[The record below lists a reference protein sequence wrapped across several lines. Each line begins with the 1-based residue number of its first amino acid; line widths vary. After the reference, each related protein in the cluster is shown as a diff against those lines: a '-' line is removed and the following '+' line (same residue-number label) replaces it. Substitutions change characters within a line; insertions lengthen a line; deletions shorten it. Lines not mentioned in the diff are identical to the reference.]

1 MANEN
6 AREVT
11 LKATLDLS
19 GFLKDVDALNKAY
32 ASIKADAEQCA
43 KATGAA
49 FAGTERSSDKAF
61 RDMGKDLD
69 DTGLKIKAWGK
80 DTTKAAKDAKKALD
94 SLKDAGPGG
103 FGAGGDPYA
112 GAVGEMEAEELQMR
126 EQYGDQHYELSQKQ
140 QSRMDGQ
147 KEKEIASE
155 KNFGMRM
162 IDEMEK
168 MGVLRGGLMWRGAR
182 AAGGTAVAIMAAGMI
197 ATKVFQ
203 GINKAIESTIETMED
218 LEKTSGAERTFT
230 NLSRTAG
237 ISFDSIVSDTRK
249 ASGYTI
255 EAYDILTRANKELRD
270 GFGGIAENMPQLAG
284 LARTMGDAF
293 GVDAAGM
300 LDNLTGAI
308 READAATLESEFGFR
323 GVSAALREEA
333 ANLGV
338 TVENLDEVRAANIA
352 LQTVLPQTEQM
363 MRDLGATSSTATA
376 DMKETWKELL
386 GVMRTRRDVLVAE
399 GVLLFGG
406 TPGGLAAANDLS
418 EQMLLLTARLKEIGT
433 LTADGTIEAEK
444 FADVWER
451 IAELGPDALG
461 LSGGYVGIDANQA
474 RSLLQEINDI
484 VAGVEPFTF
493 DPLRI
498 VTPVAF
504 LKEFDAEMEKARDE
518 VAKLEHEWAVAF
530 AEFMPIEDAR
540 QSAGYLAQVYMDK
553 MGEAI
558 RNTGKFASDEAQA
571 TTNEVLGILAQFLD
585 TAEAWSTETMSRIGS
600 EMIGAAYK
608 AYSDLV
614 GDQTKEAER
623 IALGLSPYLSLGD
636 VEQFSGATEKLL
648 ADWAAVWSIDPDSLQ
663 AQYARRNI
671 LKDAQDIADAIRD
684 ANKET
689 KASTSSM
696 KDFASASLLANQ
708 NLGDWA
714 AAFTIEHG
722 GRDPMQAYARHEEPL
737 VAAMV
742 DKLWGEDFKKTTG
755 RDPTDAD
762 WQAHWYEQWAP
773 LEAWKGGPIGA
784 DTGPAGERAKAI
796 LKALGIEDLGDI
808 YKKDW
813 DKRHGLITEMDTEMT
828 KIQELNTALG
838 GLAGYINSIIPEPE
852 PDPDKEKPPPPGYTL
867 PAIPQLGAPP
877 PAPYF
882 AVPGMQHGGIT
893 RTGGLFNLHANELV
907 MPLNR
912 LTDMVNMRMGARGG
926 GGLNIGAL
934 NIPVTVAGGGAG
946 VATNVQQAVVGAI
959 KGRGGTELMRAARRL
974 GH

>member
-1 MANEN
+1 MGKEN

-32 ASIKADAEQCA
+32 ASIKVDAEQCA

-80 DTTKAAKDAKKALD
+80 DTTKAAKDAKKAFD

-140 QSRMDGQ
+140 QSRMDKQ
-147 KEKEIASE
+147 KEKEIESE
-155 KNFGMRM
+155 KNFGLRLV
-162 IDEMEK
+162 DEMER

-182 AAGGTAVAIMAAGMI
+182 AAGGTAVAVMAAGMI

-218 LEKTSGAERTFT
+218 LEKTSGAERAFT

-255 EAYDILTRANKELRD
+255 EAYDIFTRANKELRD

-323 GVSAALREEA
+323 GVSAALREA
-333 ANLGV
+333 AADIGV
-338 TVENLDEVRAANIA
+338 TVENLDEVTASNIA
-352 LQTVLPQTEQM
+352 LQVVLPQTEQM
-363 MRDLGATSSTATA
+363 MRNLGATSSTATS
-376 DMKETWKELL
+376 DMKQSWKELL
-386 GVMRTRRDVLVAE
+386 GFMSTQRDVMVAE

-406 TPGGLAAANDLS
+406 KPGDIAAASDLS
-418 EQMLLLTARLKEIGT
+418 EQILQFSARMKELRGQT
-433 LTADGTIEAEK
+433 DEGAVSAES
-444 FADVWER
+444 FARAWER
-451 IAELGPDALG
+451 VEEIFGPG
-461 LSGGYVGIDANQA
+461 GIEEMMLSGRVPLGIDADA
-474 RSLLQEINDI
+474 IRSLRDEIEDI
-484 VAGVEPFTF
+484 AAGIEPLTF

-518 VAKLEHEWAVAF
+518 VAKLEHEWTVAF

-553 MGEAI
+553 MADAI
-558 RNTGKFASDEAQA
+558 RNTGSFASDEAEA
-571 TTNEVLGILAQFLD
+571 TTNKVLGILAQFLD

-608 AYSDLV
+608 AYTDLV

-648 ADWAAVWSIDPDSLQ
+648 ADWAELWSIAPDSLQ

-689 KASTSSM
+689 KASTGSM

-708 NLGDWA
+708 NLGEWA
-714 AAFTIEHG
+714 AAFTMEHG

-742 DKLWGEDFKKTTG
+742 DKLWGEDFAKEKG
-755 RDPTDAD
+755 RPPSDAD

-773 LEAWKGGPIGA
+773 LEAWKGGPVGA

-813 DKRHGLITEMDTEMT
+813 DKRHGLIAEMDTEMT

-838 GLAGYINSIIPEPE
+838 GLAGYINSIIPPTEP
-852 PDPDKEKPPPPGYTL
+852 PPPPPGYTL

-893 RTGGLFNLHANELV
+893 RAGGLFNLHAKEVV

-959 KGRGGTELMRAARRL
+959 RGRGGTELMRAARRL